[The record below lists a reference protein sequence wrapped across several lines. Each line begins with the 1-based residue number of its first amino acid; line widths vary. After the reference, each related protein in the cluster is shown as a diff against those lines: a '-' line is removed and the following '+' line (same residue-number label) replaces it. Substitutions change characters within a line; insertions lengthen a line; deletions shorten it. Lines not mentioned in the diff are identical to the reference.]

1 MNKNRTR
8 APEKRLLRIKSSSI
22 LEVLPES
29 RSGSPQSGILASG
42 SSVRTAPSHS
52 NSCNGCKGF
61 LNLCLLGHPRLQW
74 RDRCGFAPHSSVP
87 WSISII
93 RDRIPGVK
101 RRGAKS
107 VFLNIG
113 ISKDS
118 ILLLA
123 TDGSR
128 TRFTSLGSSGNT
140 GIRRSQ
146 WCIRA
151 PSGYDG
157 GD

>member
-1 MNKNRTR
+1 MGHKRIRGRRLVICLCKNEMNKNRTR

-93 RDRIPGVK
+93 RDRTPGVK
-101 RRGAKS
+101 RRSAIL
-107 VFLNIG
+107 FLAQYGDIG
-113 ISKDS
+113 S
-118 ILLLA
+118 IFLK
-123 TDGSR
+123 R
-128 TRFTSLGSSGNT
+128 QNW
-140 GIRRSQ
+140 I
-146 WCIRA
+146 
-151 PSGYDG
+151 
-157 GD
+157 